1 MDDLE
6 RAEKHSNNVIFPRRK
21 QGQNKKQPGR
31 KEGVAV
37 TMDILETVFHMPLHK
52 ACTELGVC
60 ATALKRACRKLGVKK
75 WPYRDQHSQAQRKC
89 AQEDNSVGKQIRDA
103 AAATAAS
110 MASRDALMSMG
121 IAVGRPRSTDST
133 SCSSPSSD
141 STFELD
147 DMAKQPIATRAAA
160 SSAEVSWWRG
170 SDLPTL
176 DAPNTQGQKDISQ
189 KDPFLANAA
198 LSLHSES
205 HSATA
210 VAMGDAQEG
219 DAQDGHMS
227 SSSDEP
233 LSMASSVTS
242 SPAHKFA
249 VAPRSSTAPSFFAYA
264 TTPAAQKNRGVA
276 ASSSAQAKHEVLRAK
291 FTAACK
297 SSSKVKVVAISCV
310 PPPPLKAAST
320 LPAAAIDVEDL
331 ELQSETQDSSNVIFP
346 RRKQGQHMKHG
357 RKEGVIV
364 TMEILETVFHMPLY
378 KACNALGV
386 CATALKRTCRKLG
399 VQKWPYRDQQCQSQ
413 RHADAPIEEG
423 IAHTVRARAGSEVA
437 AQHPK
442 VHSTRGS
449 LLRMSELVLPEQSGV
464 PAKWSGLVKT
474 EPGMLQR
481 SNSAGNLHSQTREC
495 SSDFESSV
503 DTHIDHGGDNRDEVL
518 LHDSANSREI
528 LCEDDMSS
536 LMAPTVAG
544 VCADLSVWRSH
555 FGEQDD
561 DFDSLDSEEDGLGS
575 DGLDT
580 WGLTSDSCQEGVG
593 ILTESALP
601 SLEDYLIQI

>member
-1 MDDLE
+1 MCL
-6 RAEKHSNNVIFPRRK
+6 
-21 QGQNKKQPGR
+21 Q
-31 KEGVAV
+31 
-37 TMDILETVFHMPLHK
+37 
-52 ACTELGVC
+52 GVC
-60 ATALKRACRKLGVKK
+60 ATALKRGCRKLGVKK
-75 WPYRDQHSQAQRKC
+75 WPYRDQHSQAQRKY

-110 MASRDALMSMG
+110 TASRDALISMG
-121 IAVGRPRSTDST
+121 IAVGRPRSTDRT
-133 SCSSPSSD
+133 WCSSLSSD

-160 SSAEVSWWRG
+160 FSAEVSCWRG
-170 SDLPTL
+170 SDLPTV
-176 DAPNTQGQKDISQ
+176 DAPNTQQQKDITQ
-189 KDPFLANAA
+189 KDPFLAIAA
-198 LSLHSES
+198 RSLHSES
-205 HSATA
+205 HPAAT
-210 VAMGDAQEG
+210 VAMG

-233 LSMASSVTS
+233 VSMASSVTS
-242 SPAHKFA
+242 SPAHKFS
-249 VAPRSSTAPSFFAYA
+249 VAPRSSAAPSFFAYA

-276 ASSSAQAKHEVLRAK
+276 ASSSARAKREVLRPK

-310 PPPPLKAAST
+310 PPPPLKAAGT

-346 RRKQGQHMKHG
+346 RRKQGQQMKHG

-364 TMEILETVFHMPLY
+364 TMEILDTVFHMPLY

-423 IAHTVRARAGSEVA
+423 IAHTVRGRAGYVA
-437 AQHPK
+437 ALHPK

-449 LLRMSELVLPEQSGV
+449 LLRISELELPKQSSV
-464 PAKWSGLVKT
+464 PANWSGLEKT

-481 SNSAGNLHSQTREC
+481 SNSAGNLHSQTREW

-536 LMAPTVAG
+536 LMAPTGAG
-544 VCADLSVWRSH
+544 VCADLSVWCSH
-555 FGEQDD
+555 YGEQDY
-561 DFDSLDSEEDGLGS
+561 DFDSL
-575 DGLDT
+575 
-580 WGLTSDSCQEGVG
+580 
-593 ILTESALP
+593 
-601 SLEDYLIQI
+601 